1 MLAAMCK
8 TLTLLAV
15 AALAVAAVL
24 AGCGGSVGQHTAV
37 PTSTSAG
44 DQVVKF
50 AQCMR
55 QHGINVPDPAPGSD
69 RITINPQGSTD
80 AQIQAA
86 QEACRKFRPEASN
99 PQDPGETDRMVRLAR
114 CLRRHGVNVADP
126 QPGQPLKVNDQGQ
139 DRQELQQV
147 NQACQQGVG

>member
-1 MLAAMCK
+1 M
-8 TLTLLAV
+8 
-15 AALAVAAVL
+15 
-24 AGCGGSVGQHTAV
+24 
-37 PTSTSAG
+37 
-44 DQVVKF
+44 KF

-55 QHGINVPDPAPGSD
+55 QHGINVPDPAPSSG

-86 QEACRKFRPEASN
+86 QEECRKYRPEASN
-99 PQDPGETDRMVRLAR
+99 PRDGADSDRMVRLAR

-126 QPGQPLKVNDQGQ
+126 QPSQPLKLDDQGQ
-139 DRQELQQV
+139 DQQELQQA